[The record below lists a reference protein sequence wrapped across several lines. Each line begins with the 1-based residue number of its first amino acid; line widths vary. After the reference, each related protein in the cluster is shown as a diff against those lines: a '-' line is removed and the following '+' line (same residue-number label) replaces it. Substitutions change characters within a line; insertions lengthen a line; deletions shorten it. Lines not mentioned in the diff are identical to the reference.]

1 MAEKIRGIGARL
13 KKGDRVIVISGR
25 DKGRKGEVLRM
36 FPKEDRALVSG
47 VNMIKRHTKQSPKTQ
62 GGIINRESPIHV
74 SNIAHVDPKS
84 GDATRIGFKILKD
97 GRKVRFAKKS
107 GEVIDV

>member
-1 MAEKIRGIGARL
+1 MAAKIR
-13 KKGDRVIVISGR
+13 KGDRVIVTTGR
-25 DKGRKGEVLRM
+25 DRGKKGEVLKV

-47 VNMIKRHTKQSPKTQ
+47 VNVVKRHQRQTQRVQ
-62 GGIINRESPIHV
+62 GGIVNKESPVHL
-74 SNIAHVDPKS
+74 SNIAHIDPKS
-84 GDATRIGFKILKD
+84 GEATRVGFKVLGD

>member
-1 MAEKIRGIGARL
+1 MSNIR
-13 KKGDRVIVISGR
+13 KGDSVVVTTGR
-25 DKGRKGEVLRM
+25 DKGKKGSVLKV
-36 FPKEDRALVSG
+36 FPKENRALVQG
-47 VNMIKRHTKQSPKTQ
+47 VNVVKRHQRQTQTQQAGIVTK
-62 GGIINRESPIHV
+62 ESPIHL

-84 GDATRIGFKILKD
+84 GTATRIGSKTLND

>member
-1 MAEKIRGIGARL
+1 MSNIR
-13 KKGDRVIVISGR
+13 KGDKVVVITGR
-25 DKGRKGEVLRM
+25 DKGKKGSVLKV
-36 FPKEDRALVSG
+36 FPKEDRALVQG
-47 VNMIKRHTKQSPKTQ
+47 VNIVKRHQRQTQ
-62 GGIINRESPIHV
+62 TQQAGIVSKEAPVHL

-84 GDATRIGFKILKD
+84 GTGTRIGFKTLGD

>member
-1 MAEKIRGIGARL
+1 MSNIR
-13 KKGDRVIVISGR
+13 KGDRVIVTTGR
-25 DKGRKGEVLRM
+25 DRGKKGEVLKI
-36 FPKEDRALVSG
+36 FPKEERALVAG
-47 VNMIKRHTKQSPKTQ
+47 VNVVKRHQRQTQTQQ
-62 GGIINRESPIHV
+62 GGIVTKESPIHL

-84 GDATRIGFKILKD
+84 GNATRVGFKTLND

>member
-1 MAEKIRGIGARL
+1 
-13 KKGDRVIVISGR
+13 VIVTTGR
-25 DKGRKGEVLRM
+25 DKGKKGEVLKV
-36 FPKEDRALVSG
+36 FPKEERALVSG
-47 VNMIKRHTKQSPKTQ
+47 VNLVKRHQRQTAKVQ
-62 GGIINRESPIHV
+62 GGIVNKEAAVHL

-84 GDATRIGFKILKD
+84 GDATRIGFKVLGD

>member
-1 MAEKIRGIGARL
+1 MSNIR
-13 KKGDRVIVISGR
+13 KGDSVVVTTGR
-25 DKGRKGEVLRM
+25 DKGKKGSVLKV
-36 FPKEDRALVSG
+36 FPKENRALVQG
-47 VNMIKRHTKQSPKTQ
+47 VNVVKRHQRQTQSLQAGIVTK
-62 GGIINRESPIHV
+62 ESPIHL

-84 GDATRIGFKILKD
+84 GKATRIGSKTLND

>member
-1 MAEKIRGIGARL
+1 MGVKI
-13 KKGDRVIVISGR
+13 KKGDRVIVTTGR
-25 DKGRKGEVLRM
+25 DKGKKGEVLKI

-47 VNMIKRHTKQSPKTQ
+47 VNVVKRHQRQTQTQQ
-62 GGIINRESPIHV
+62 GGIIRKEAPV
-74 SNIAHVDPKS
+74 DLSNIAHVDPKS
-84 GDATRIGFKILKD
+84 GGPTRVGFKILGD

>member
-1 MAEKIRGIGARL
+1 MSANIR
-13 KKGDRVIVISGR
+13 KGDSVIVTTGR
-25 DKGRKGEVLRM
+25 DKGKKGSVIKV
-36 FPKEDRALVSG
+36 FPEENRALVQG
-47 VNMIKRHTKQSPKTQ
+47 VNVVKRHQRQTQ
-62 GGIINRESPIHV
+62 TQQAGIVSKEAPINL

-84 GDATRIGFKILKD
+84 GKATRIGSKTLND